1 MSNIADEKDFLS
13 PLCLAK
19 TDLISRLNYYME
31 LAVGGHFPAT
41 EQAPLIPN
49 EIFSF
54 FHLKQQLTQLY
65 NTQIRGIILG

>member
-1 MSNIADEKDFLS
+1 
-13 PLCLAK
+13 
-19 TDLISRLNYYME
+19 ME